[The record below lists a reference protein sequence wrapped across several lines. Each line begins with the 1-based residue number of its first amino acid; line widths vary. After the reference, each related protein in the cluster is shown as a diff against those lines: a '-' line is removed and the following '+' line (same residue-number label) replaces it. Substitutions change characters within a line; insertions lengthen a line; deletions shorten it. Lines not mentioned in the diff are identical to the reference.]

1 MDRSRGSVAVINHRR
16 PCIDR
21 AALNTCECFGDN
33 MSTRNWRG
41 GGRGGRNNG
50 DFARRAWKIQTR
62 KDRSTFHRET
72 LSFNGQA
79 LPLCEWRTEFDLG
92 KKLGGQFGKNN
103 RLNWFEFRVVAAS
116 LVTSFEETWLGA
128 GIKEVI
134 FIEIGG
140 SGRKGEG
147 Y

>member
-1 MDRSRGSVAVINHRR
+1 MRKRKKKKKLIEQINIFSCRRKSRRIEWYSRFAEVRGANLSLPPPFSKKFEMDRSRGSVAVINHQR

-62 KDRSTFHRET
+62 EDRSIFHRET

-79 LPLCEWRTEFDLG
+79 LPL
-92 KKLGGQFGKNN
+92 
-103 RLNWFEFRVVAAS
+103 
-116 LVTSFEETWLGA
+116 
-128 GIKEVI
+128 
-134 FIEIGG
+134 
-140 SGRKGEG
+140 
-147 Y
+147 